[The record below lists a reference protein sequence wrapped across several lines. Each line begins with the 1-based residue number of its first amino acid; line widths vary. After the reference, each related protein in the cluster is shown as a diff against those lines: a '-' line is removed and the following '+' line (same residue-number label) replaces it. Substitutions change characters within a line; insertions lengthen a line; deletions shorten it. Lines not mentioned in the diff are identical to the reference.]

1 MSPEFAA
8 ALVKVQGQLEGAKKD
23 TANPFHKSKYADLSS
38 CWDAC
43 REALQNNN
51 VAVLQ
56 LPANS
61 WEGCL
66 EPIPNG
72 SVGLATVLV
81 YGPTG
86 EQVSSFYNLP
96 LKDPTNPQALGSA
109 ITYMRRY
116 ALCAALG
123 ICPEDD
129 DGNSAAGKEKPRKE
143 LPSVSKVA
151 SEGAFESEWKAAKT
165 IDEMK
170 AVYTKVKHS
179 NMDEAKKQTLLARYA
194 DTIKGQMAVEA
205 NTPPG
210 KIDV

>member
-1 MSPEFAA
+1 MTPEFSK
-8 ALVKVQGQLEGAKKD
+8 ALVVLQGNLEGAKKD
-23 TANPFHKSKYADLSS
+23 TNNPFHKSKYADLSS

-43 REALQNNN
+43 RDALQKAGIGVLQPALTPPDLGPEY
-51 VAVLQ
+51 VAVR
-56 LPANS
+56 
-61 WEGCL
+61 
-66 EPIPNG
+66 
-72 SVGLATVLV
+72 TVL
-81 YGPTG
+81 TFNG
-86 EQVSSFYNLP
+86 EEYSTELVSK
-96 LKDPTNPQALGSA
+96 LKDPTNPQVLGSVV
-109 ITYMRRY
+109 TYLRRY
-116 ALCAALG
+116 GLCSAIG

-165 IDEMK
+165 SDEMK

>member
-56 LPANS
+56 LPSTTDLKAG
-61 WEGCL
+61 E
-66 EPIPNG
+66 I
-72 SVGLATVLV
+72 GLQTILV
-81 YGPTG
+81 YGNSG
-86 EQVSSFYNLP
+86 EQLTSWFHLP

-129 DGNSAAGKEKPRKE
+129 DGNSAAATPKARKE

-151 SEGAFESEWKAAKT
+151 SEGAFEGEWKAAKT
-165 IDEMK
+165 SDEMK

-194 DTIKGQMAVEA
+194 DTIKGKMAEEA